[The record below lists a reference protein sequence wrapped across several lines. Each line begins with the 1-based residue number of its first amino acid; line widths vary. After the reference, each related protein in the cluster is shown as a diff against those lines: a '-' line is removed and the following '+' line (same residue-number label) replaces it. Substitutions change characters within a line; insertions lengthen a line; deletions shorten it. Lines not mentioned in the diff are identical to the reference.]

1 MSDAIDLDRGKRISL
16 GPRPLICVLKTEEMV
31 QQYTNFGRGS
41 KIGEGNPKDSYFVNL
56 DLSPADQE
64 ADFLARKA
72 NSERKK
78 QEQK

>member
-1 MSDAIDLDRGKRISL
+1 
-16 GPRPLICVLKTEEMV
+16 MV

-41 KIGEGNPKDSYFVNL
+41 KIGDGNPKDSFFVNL

-78 QEQK
+78 QE